1 MCVLCVLG
9 EDSQCVLCVLGEDSQ
24 CVLCVLGGIVC
35 VCIVC
40 ARGG

>member
-9 EDSQCVLCVLGEDSQ
+9 EDSVYVYCVCKGR
-24 CVLCVLGGIVC
+24 IVC

-40 ARGG
+40 VRGG

>member
-1 MCVLCVLG
+1 MCIVCARGGLCV
-9 EDSQCVLCVLGEDSQ
+9 